1 MGRNGAV
8 GMSVAVALSLA
19 HAEEVFA
26 ETAHSEHEHNGDQC
40 VEVVRNGGNER
51 VEAVFTH
58 VATHGN
64 RPRGNRGNNAHRSC
78 GGVDDPRQL
87 FVADAELVGYGAH
100 DGTNSEA
107 VEVVVNEYH
116 DAQKSRHNGCHACAL
131 DVFRGPFSVCA
142 RTASN
147 GDDDD

>member
-64 RPRGNRGNNAHRSC
+64 RPRGNRGNNAHWSC